1 MFYHVLVFLLICQII
16 FQLINNF
23 QYLSESQVNAKWSLK
38 MMMSFKEKEKETKPT
53 QTLRKFPTQE
63 VFVITGSVTLTL
75 L

>member
-1 MFYHVLVFLLICQII
+1 MFYHVLFFLLICQII

-23 QYLSESQVNAKWSLK
+23 EYLSESQVNAKWSLK
-38 MMMSFKEKEKETKPT
+38 IMMSFKEKETKPT

-63 VFVITGSVTLTL
+63 VFVITGSVMLTL

>member
-1 MFYHVLVFLLICQII
+1 MSYHVLFFLLICQII

-23 QYLSESQVNAKWSLK
+23 EYLSESQVNAKWSLK
-38 MMMSFKEKEKETKPT
+38 MMMSFKEKETKPT